1 VWQASE
7 PVSVNSCKA
16 ASHTMMCLHYYSN
29 YVTLSRIADEDEE
42 YSLDQIQEFASVEQR
57 WKDYLADY
65 VTSGTS

>member
-1 VWQASE
+1 
-7 PVSVNSCKA
+7 
-16 ASHTMMCLHYYSN
+16 MMCLHYYSN
-29 YVTLSRIADEDEE
+29 YVTLSRVADDDEE